1 MLFTDEDKHF
11 INIMRKAKKNV
22 TTPVNLFVNSFIL
35 LESGYLFLYNKE
47 EFIRFNNS
55 SDCNNAMASQCASE
69 CITSLSHPLGHI

>member
-11 INIMRKAKKNV
+11 INIMRKAKNV

-35 LESGYLFLYNKE
+35 LESGDLFLYNKE